1 MSVGL
6 KVPRTVLRQDLLAG
20 FILAMVNIPGALANG
35 VLAGVNPVYG
45 VYSMIAGTSVAA
57 VFTSSV
63 LMNVDSTSATS
74 LATLDS
80 LTGINSSEQLGYL
93 IVLGL
98 LVGAFMLAFGLL
110 KLGFLVRFIS
120 NSVMTGFLSGL
131 GVLTILGQLG
141 DLTGYYSDS
150 PNKVAQTID
159 LLRNLDLIDIPTLIA
174 GLITIGVVVGLGRT
188 RLAQVSFLVG
198 LLATT
203 VLVAAVPA
211 LQNVAIVGDT
221 TQIPSGLPQLHLP
234 EFSLIPAMLLP
245 ALTIAVIALVQAS
258 GVSQSVPNP
267 DGAYPD
273 PSGDFRGQGIANIA
287 VGLVGGI
294 PVGGSLSGTTL
305 VRSVG
310 GKSRWTNIFVGIFAA
325 GVMMWFSPFLE
336 RLPMPALAGLL
347 VVVGY
352 SMINVAR
359 IRTVRQTGLMPL
371 VAMAI
376 TFVVTLFVPIQIA
389 VLTGVVL
396 TFIVYVA
403 TSAEAVRIERIV
415 ALPGGGFGEAVV
427 PASIQPEEIVILQP
441 VGSLFFAGAAEFEE
455 HLPKVGEGRGA
466 VVIIRLRDYDEI
478 GSTFIRL
485 VGRYASQLGASGNRL
500 MLAGVSERVYQQ
512 LVDTGLLASLG
523 ETAVVMAEARFMGS
537 LEKAVARAREWI
549 ASGGDIS
556 AC

>member
-6 KVPRTVLRQDLLAG
+6 KVPRSTLRQDALAG
-20 FILAMVNIPGALANG
+20 IILAMVNIPGALANG

-57 VFTSSV
+57 LFTSSV

-74 LATLDS
+74 LATFDS

-93 IVLGL
+93 VVLGL

-131 GVLTILGQLG
+131 GILTILGQLG
-141 DLTGYYSDS
+141 DLTGYYSDA

-159 LLRNLDLIDIPTLIA
+159 LLRNLNLVDVPTLAA

-203 VLVAAVPA
+203 ILVAAVPA
-211 LQNVAIVGDT
+211 LQNVTIVGDT
-221 TQIPSGLPQLHLP
+221 TQIPSGLPVLHLP
-234 EFSLIPAMLLP
+234 QLALIPAMLLP

-267 DGAYPD
+267 DGEYPD
-273 PSGDFRGQGIANIA
+273 ASGDFRGQGIANVA

-310 GKSRWTNIFVGIFAA
+310 GKSRWTNIFVGMFAA
-325 GVMMWFSPFLE
+325 VVMMLFSPFLE
-336 RLPMPALAGLL
+336 ALPMPALAGLL

-352 SMINVAR
+352 SMINLAR

-371 VAMAI
+371 VAMVV
-376 TFVVTLFVPIQIA
+376 TFAVTLFVPIQIA
-389 VLTGVVL
+389 VLTGVIL
-396 TFIVYVA
+396 SFLVYVA

-415 ALPGGGFGEAVV
+415 VLPGGGFGEAPV
-427 PASIQPEEIVILQP
+427 PAALPSGEIVILLP
-441 VGSLFFAGAAEFEE
+441 VGSLFFAGAAELEE
-455 HLPKVGEGRGA
+455 HFPKIGNARGT
-466 VVIIRLRDYDEI
+466 VVILRLRDYDEV

-485 VGRYASQLGASGNRL
+485 VGRYSRQLIASGNRL

-512 LVDTGLLASLG
+512 LEDTGLLASLG
-523 ETAVVMAEARFMGS
+523 ETAVVKAEARFMGS

-549 ASGGDIS
+549 DSGGDIS
-556 AC
+556 VR

>member
-6 KVPRTVLRQDLLAG
+6 KVPRTILRQDALAG
-20 FILAMVNIPGALANG
+20 LILAMVNIPGALANG
-35 VLAGVNPVYG
+35 VLAGVNPVFG

-57 VFTSSV
+57 LFTSSV

-74 LATLDS
+74 LATFDS
-80 LTGINSSEQLGYL
+80 LTGIDSSQQLGYL
-93 IVLGL
+93 VVLSL

-141 DLTGYYSDS
+141 DLTGYYSDA

-159 LLRNLDLIDIPTLIA
+159 LLRNLGQVSLPTLAA

-203 VLVAAVPA
+203 ILVAVVPA
-211 LQNVAIVGDT
+211 LQNVPIVGDT

-234 EFSLIPAMLLP
+234 EVSLIPAMLLP

-267 DGAYPD
+267 DGQYPD
-273 PSGDFRGQGIANIA
+273 ASGDFRGQGIANVA

-325 GVMMWFSPFLE
+325 VVMMLFAPFLE
-336 RLPMPALAGLL
+336 QLPMPALAGLL

-352 SMINVAR
+352 SMINFAR

-376 TFVVTLFVPIQIA
+376 TFVVTLFVPIQLA

-403 TSAEAVRIERIV
+403 TSAEAVRIERMV
-415 ALPGGGFGEAVV
+415 ALPGGGFGEAPV
-427 PASIQPEEIVILQP
+427 PSALPSGEIVILLP
-441 VGSLFFAGAAEFEE
+441 VGSLFFAGAAELEE
-455 HLPKVGEGRGA
+455 HLPKIGTARGT
-466 VVIIRLRDYDEI
+466 VVILRLRDYDEI

-485 VGRYASQLGASGNRL
+485 VGRYARQLFASGNRL
-500 MLAGVSERVYQQ
+500 MLAGVSESVYQQ

-523 ETAVVMAEARFMGS
+523 ETAVVKAEARFMGS
-537 LEKAVARAREWI
+537 LEKAVARAREWSE
-549 ASGGDIS
+549 SGGDIS
-556 AC
+556 VR